1 MISVLDHN
9 QLEGINQLT
18 NLNLNQFDL
27 RGKGKKINVFDWAW
41 YGWRENKSNCFN
53 LTKKKEV
60 FFDEIEFVQ
69 DLTHKLKSKLSF
81 TALSW
86 IGSNIRR

>member
-1 MISVLDHN
+1 MFLIERGTDG
-9 QLEGINQLT
+9 EKT
-18 NLNLNQFDL
+18 NPT
-27 RGKGKKINVFDWAW
+27 VFF
-41 YGWRENKSNCFN
+41 Y
-53 LTKKKEV
+53 KKKF